1 MYLKKLSIENFR
13 KFREHNNTIQF
24 AASKDY
30 QAEECLN
37 IAPKT
42 TLLVGKNNSGK
53 TTIIEVLR
61 RLLVSAIGAWHHWF
75 EVTFVYV
82 TGIFYQL
89 ENYKKKV

>member
-42 TLLVGKNNSGK
+42 TLFVGKK
-53 TTIIEVLR
+53 IVEKQ
-61 RLLVSAIGAWHHWF
+61 LLLK
-75 EVTFVYV
+75 
-82 TGIFYQL
+82 FYADF
-89 ENYKKKV
+89 